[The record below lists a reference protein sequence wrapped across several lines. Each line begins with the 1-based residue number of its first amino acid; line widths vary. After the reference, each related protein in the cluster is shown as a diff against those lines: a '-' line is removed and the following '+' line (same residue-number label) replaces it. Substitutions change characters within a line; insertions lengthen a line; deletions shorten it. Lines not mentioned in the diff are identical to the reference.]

1 MREKSHGTAKVSEE
15 YTLRWNF
22 SSFGVEDTAKSKQF
36 CCSK

>member
-22 SSFGVEDTAKSKQF
+22 SSFGVEDTAKTKQF